1 MKQINCIIVE
11 DEIPA
16 AEELKF
22 LLNKY
27 DFLNILAI
35 CSDGL
40 TAMNIIKKHNPQA
53 IFLDINIPVKNGM
66 DLAKEIKD
74 FNNDIQIIFVTA
86 YEEHALEAFEIEAL
100 DYILKPFD
108 EKRIDT
114 TIRRLFNKF
123 TEKQNNIE
131 LPKVI
136 DEIMHQLTI
145 QEQTVQKIPCENY
158 GKIILVFTKRYFLLL
173 Y

>member
-108 EKRIDT
+108 EKRI
-114 TIRRLFNKF
+114 
-123 TEKQNNIE
+123 
-131 LPKVI
+131 
-136 DEIMHQLTI
+136 
-145 QEQTVQKIPCENY
+145 QE
-158 GKIILVFTKRYFLLL
+158 
-173 Y
+173 